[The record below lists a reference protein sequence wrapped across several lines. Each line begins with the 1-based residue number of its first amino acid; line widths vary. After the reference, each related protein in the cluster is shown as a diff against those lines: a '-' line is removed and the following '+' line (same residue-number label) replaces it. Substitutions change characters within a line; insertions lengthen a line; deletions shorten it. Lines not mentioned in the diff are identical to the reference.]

1 MDFIYEL
8 NFFWQSF
15 YILPGKL
22 FHIGKHGMGSTKS
35 FPPLPLPD
43 MLLVY
48 FDGMR
53 LNKIFHDVRLHSI
66 GALVTSSAPCWSP
79 LRTDFSLPSFVS
91 TTNMAAMSLPFQ
103 ALFRIES
110 ISLMQRSGWFKS
122 GTIDLSPI
130 LCQGEKTSWSWRW
143 LLPLYHSLKLT
154 TSLRNKQCVKCRRH
168 KF

>member
-1 MDFIYEL
+1 MLWSLFTSSIFFGNHFISCL
-8 NFFWQSF
+8 
-15 YILPGKL
+15 
-22 FHIGKHGMGSTKS
+22 GSCFTLAS
-35 FPPLPLPD
+35 MAWAVQRVSHPSPFPD

-110 ISLMQRSGWFKS
+110 ISLMQRSG
-122 GTIDLSPI
+122 
-130 LCQGEKTSWSWRW
+130 
-143 LLPLYHSLKLT
+143 
-154 TSLRNKQCVKCRRH
+154 
-168 KF
+168 